1 LDNKSK
7 PLFKCA
13 GRRGRPVD
21 ESKRD
26 AILDAATELF
36 LKNGLDGTSMDDVAR
51 KADMAKLTVYAR
63 FPGKEALFK
72 AVIERRCD
80 KYHVHRDMGP
90 LTPLPV
96 REALQKFSE
105 SFMSLILND
114 EALQLYRVIEIEAVR
129 NPKIAELFY
138 ETGPKPIKEAFE
150 GMLTAWVNAGKVN
163 IADVSKARDHFFS
176 MLKGEAHH
184 KALLGLAPT
193 PTPAQVTA
201 HIESTINVFM
211 AAYAPK

>member
-1 LDNKSK
+1 MDNKSK

-13 GRRGRPVD
+13 RRGRPVD
-21 ESKRD
+21 ETKRD
-26 AILDAATELF
+26 AILDAASELF

-96 REALQKFSE
+96 REALQSFAE
-105 SFMSLILND
+105 SFMSLIMNP

-129 NPKIAELFY
+129 NPKIAQLFY
-138 ETGPKPIKEAFE
+138 ETGPRPIKESFE
-150 GMLTAWVNAGKVN
+150 NMLSVWVKDGKVVM
-163 IADVSKARDHFFS
+163 ADVSKARDHFFS

-184 KALLGLAPT
+184 KALLGLAPS
-193 PTPAQVTA
+193 PEQAQINA
-201 HIESTINVFM
+201 HIESCINVFM
-211 AAYAPK
+211 AAYGPK